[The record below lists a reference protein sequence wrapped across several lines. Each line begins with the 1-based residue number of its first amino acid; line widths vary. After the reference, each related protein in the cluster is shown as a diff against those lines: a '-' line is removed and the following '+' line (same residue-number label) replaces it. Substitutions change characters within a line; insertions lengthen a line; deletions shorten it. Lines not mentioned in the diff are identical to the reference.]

1 MCPSVNSESRDEMP
15 FPFKDYDLIISVTLI
30 VVPKLSSEIFSLY
43 VINP

>member
-1 MCPSVNSESRDEMP
+1 MCPSVNSESRHEMT